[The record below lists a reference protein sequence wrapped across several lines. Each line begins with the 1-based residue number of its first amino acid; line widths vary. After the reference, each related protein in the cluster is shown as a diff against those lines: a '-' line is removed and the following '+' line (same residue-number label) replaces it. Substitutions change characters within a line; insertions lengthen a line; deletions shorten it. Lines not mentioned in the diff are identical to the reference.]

1 MILNNVGDHAGI
13 PDLFLSMENTL
24 LILFRTQVRFGC
36 IPAIRAL
43 SITGFLK
50 NQTWMKNIR
59 FLQ

>member
-1 MILNNVGDHAGI
+1 MILNNVGDHTGI

-50 NQTWMKNIR
+50 IKHG
-59 FLQ
+59 